1 MDVKKN
7 FGKRLKEL
15 RVKYDLTQEELGE
28 KVSLSARMISSLENG
43 KTFISSDI
51 LENLSNLFDVPP
63 RYFFDDV
70 SLLKDEEDKLIAE
83 NIKQRVDELSS
94 SRLRDIY
101 NIIVALND

>member
-15 RVKYDLTQEELGE
+15 RVKHDLTQEELGE

-51 LENLSNLFDVPP
+51 LENLSNLFEVPP

-83 NIKQRVDELSS
+83 NIKQRVDELNS
-94 SRLRDIY
+94 SRLKDIY